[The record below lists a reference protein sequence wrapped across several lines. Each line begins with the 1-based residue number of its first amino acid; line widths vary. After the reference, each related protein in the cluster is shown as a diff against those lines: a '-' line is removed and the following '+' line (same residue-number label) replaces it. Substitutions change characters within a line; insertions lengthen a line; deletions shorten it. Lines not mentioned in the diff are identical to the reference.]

1 MIMENLTIEQIEQKK
16 EQLKKLLQEANAL
29 KEELVAAG
37 EWPIDDDDLDG
48 ATGGV
53 GPLMPGHHY
62 TYDDGV
68 VGGRP

>member
-29 KEELVAAG
+29 KNELVSMG

-48 ATGGV
+48 AAGGV

>member
-1 MIMENLTIEQIEQKK
+1 MENLTKEQIAQKK
-16 EQLKKLLQEANAL
+16 EQLNNLLQEAKAL
-29 KEELVAAG
+29 KDELVAAG

-48 ATGGV
+48 VAGGL